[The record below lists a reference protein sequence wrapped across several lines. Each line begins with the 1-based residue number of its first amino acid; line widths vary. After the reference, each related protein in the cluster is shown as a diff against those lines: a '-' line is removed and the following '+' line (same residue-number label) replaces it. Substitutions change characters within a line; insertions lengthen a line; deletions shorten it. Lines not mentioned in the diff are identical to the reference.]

1 MTTILRGVRPL
12 DVVLTL
18 LLGAAA
24 TFIAVENMAG
34 GFGNAADL
42 RHPLDAVGWLLVPG
56 TLAVV
61 APILWRRRDLLT
73 VIGVTLAL
81 MGLHVLA
88 FGWAIRCGW
97 ALPLTFA
104 LSYAVGRLVS
114 SLPAAVV
121 ALLGITGIQF
131 VSLIKDSL
139 PGPEI
144 MPVTVGIALVFWGV
158 GALVQRI
165 VTRRSVQAQQ
175 TMVLTA

>member
-12 DVVLTL
+12 DGVLTL

-24 TFIAVENMAG
+24 TFIAMENMAG

-42 RHPLDAVGWLLVPG
+42 RHPLDSTSWLLVPG

-61 APILWRRRDLLT
+61 APILMRRRNLLM

-104 LSYAVGRLVS
+104 LSYAVGRLIS
-114 SLPAAVV
+114 SLPTAVV
-121 ALLGITGIQF
+121 AVVGIAAIQA
-131 VSLIKDSL
+131 VSLLKDSL
-139 PGPEI
+139 PGLEI
-144 MPVTVGIALVFWGV
+144 MPVTMGIALVFWGV
-158 GALVQRI
+158 GAVVQRAA
-165 VTRRSVQAQQ
+165 TRRSERAAQP
-175 TMVLTA
+175 MVLTA

>member
-1 MTTILRGVRPL
+1 MTTFLRGVRPL

-18 LLGAAA
+18 LLVTAA

-34 GFGNAADL
+34 GFGNEADL
-42 RHPLDAVGWLLVPG
+42 RHPLDTTSWFLVPG

-61 APILWRRRDLLT
+61 APILWRRRNLLT

-104 LSYAVGRLVS
+104 MTYAVGRFIS
-114 SLPAAVV
+114 ARPTAVV
-121 ALLGITGIQF
+121 AMVGIAGIQF
-131 VSLIKDSL
+131 VSLVKDSL

-144 MPVTVGIALVFWGV
+144 MPVTVGIALVFWAVGV
-158 GALVQRI
+158 LV
-165 VTRRSVQAQQ
+165 RRTSTKRSEQTQQ

>member
-12 DVVLTL
+12 DVALTL

-42 RHPLDAVGWLLVPG
+42 RHPLDTTSWLLVPG

-104 LSYAVGRLVS
+104 LSYAVGRLI
-114 SLPAAVV
+114 PHHPTAVV
-121 ALLGITGIQF
+121 AVVGIAAIQG
-131 VSLIKDSL
+131 VSLLKDSL
-139 PGPEI
+139 PGLEI
-144 MPVTVGIALVFWGV
+144 MPVTMGIALVFWGI
-158 GALVQRI
+158 GALVRRAA
-165 VTRRSVQAQQ
+165 TRRSERAHQ